1 MHGFFHRW
9 RLDAHD
15 QLLGVPTEFFEANGV
30 QIPWLDPYKMVEWL
44 SENDKLHF
52 LHGNANLSIF
62 WRRFAAQE
70 PDHPV
75 FAAGCSLPFSRVIPF
90 LAHGDE
96 GRTKKKKGIMLWS
109 MHGIVGSGTRF
120 FKQKT
125 AEEQMSAM
133 GLNLDNSFCSR
144 FLHAAVPNKLY
155 KENEPL
161 WHELA
166 EKIGSAYFR
175 LQTTGFQHKGKTW
188 FAACV
193 GLTGDAPFL
202 SKAGCLQR
210 SFARVPK
217 KPRDAGS
224 GRPQKEP
231 AGICFLCLAG
241 KTRVPFEDLGKSP
254 KWLQS
259 MAEAPLPW
267 IGCPPLLRGLR
278 ESRPHFLKYDI
289 WHNFHGGLGKNFIAS
304 CVAEILPAMRSG
316 TSIDEKL
323 NMLQMHYD
331 HWKRHSGLRL
341 HYSKIDRDTF
351 GLTSLQ
357 VWPTAAWNKFADTR
371 VFFAWLETYLQTD
384 DYVPSEITT
393 NIHTAL
399 AAANRC
405 FALLFRSGVWLDRQ
419 EAKTAGSEG
428 LLFLHKYAVLAHQT
442 LVASRP
448 RFSLTPKAHFL
459 HHSFMDI
466 FQRADHQD
474 YTLSPLAHS
483 VQIDEDMV
491 GRVSRLSRKV
501 GSILQMQRTLDRY
514 KAAARLAMEQL

>member
-1 MHGFFHRW
+1 MPMTSSWACPQNSLRLMVCKYLGLILTKWWSGCPKTTNFTFFM
-9 RLDAHD
+9 
-15 QLLGVPTEFFEANGV
+15 VT
-30 QIPWLDPYKMVEWL
+30 QI
-44 SENDKLHF
+44 
-52 LHGNANLSIF
+52 SIF

-96 GRTKKKKGIMLWS
+96 GRTRKKKGIMLWS

-125 AEEQMSAM
+125 AEEQMFAM

-217 KPRDAGS
+217 KPRDEGS
-224 GRPQKEP
+224 GRLQKEP

-289 WHNFHGGLGKNFIAS
+289 WHNFHGGLGKHFIAS
-304 CVAEILPAMRSG
+304 PRFCRQCAVEQALTRSSTCFSCIMIIGNAILASGFTTAKSIATLSDSHPYKSGQLLRGTNLQTHEFSSRGLKHICKQTITCRAKSQQTFTQRS
-316 TSIDEKL
+316 
-323 NMLQMHYD
+323 Q
-331 HWKRHSGLRL
+331 
-341 HYSKIDRDTF
+341 
-351 GLTSLQ
+351 Q
-357 VWPTAAWNKFADTR
+357 PTAALRSCFVVGSGWTDKKLKQLEVKGCCSCTSTR
-371 VFFAWLETYLQTD
+371 CLLIRLWLLPACLPRHISYTTLSWTFFKEQIIKTTRFRHLHIVCKLMRTWLEEYHD
-384 DYVPSEITT
+384 
-393 NIHTAL
+393 
-399 AAANRC
+399 
-405 FALLFRSGVWLDRQ
+405 
-419 EAKTAGSEG
+419 
-428 LLFLHKYAVLAHQT
+428 
-442 LVASRP
+442 
-448 RFSLTPKAHFL
+448 
-459 HHSFMDI
+459 
-466 FQRADHQD
+466 
-474 YTLSPLAHS
+474 
-483 VQIDEDMV
+483 
-491 GRVSRLSRKV
+491 
-501 GSILQMQRTLDRY
+501 
-514 KAAARLAMEQL
+514 